1 VAPPAKTTLFAGAL
15 NEGTE
20 VIRERRRRRPRVAPP
35 AKTTLFAGALNGGT
49 EVICEK
55 RRRRLFANEKWG
67 IV

>member
-20 VIRERRRRRPRVAPP
+20 VIRE
-35 AKTTLFAGALNGGT
+35 
-49 EVICEK
+49 K